1 MIYSGKTVLITGG
14 SRGIGK
20 SIALAFAKSGA
31 HIVVNYSSN
40 AEMAEAVAAEA
51 RGYGVEAFV
60 IGCDVSDEEA
70 VESMIDNIEKNFK
83 PIDILINNAGVT
95 RDGLLIRMKTSDWD
109 QVMDINLKGTYLC
122 TKHLGKRMLKRKSG
136 TIVNVTSVV
145 GITGNA
151 GQSNYSASKAGVIG
165 FTKSIA
171 KEFASRGIRVNA
183 VAPGFIETDMTGKL
197 SEEVIESY
205 SKAIPLGRMGSP
217 EDVAAAVLFLSSEQS
232 AYMTGQII
240 TVDGGMTL

>member
-1 MIYSGKTVLITGG
+1 MSYNGKTVLITGA

-20 SIALAFAKSGA
+20 SIALAFAKAGA
-31 HIVVNYSSN
+31 HVVINYASKPEL
-40 AEMAEAVAAEA
+40 AEVVAEEA
-51 RGYGVEAFV
+51 RSFGVEAFV
-60 IGCDVSDEEA
+60 IGCDVSNEEA
-70 VESMIDNIEKNFK
+70 VESMIDTIEKTFK
-83 PIDILINNAGVT
+83 PIDFLVNNAGVT
-95 RDGLLIRMKTSDWD
+95 RDGLLIRMKDADWD

-122 TKHLGKRMLKRKSG
+122 TKHVGKRMLKRKSG
-136 TIVNVTSVV
+136 NIVNVTSVV
-145 GITGNA
+145 GLTGNA

-217 EDVAAAVLFLSSEQS
+217 EDVAAAVLFLSSEQAS
-232 AYMTGQII
+232 YMTGQII